1 MSMVREK
8 KGKRVRH
15 RRVLLYKQS
24 VQLSRLPKPMETSR
38 VRASLFNIFLSRCT
52 RQLHFFPL
60 RPHSPLF
67 LSFTLSLQTRHLFLS
82 SLFYNSSLSLFLL
95 LCCLLVYSCDVQM
108 SSKKKKKKKKQAGR
122 KKTTACTLMNISVCL
137 CAPGFIF
144 CAVRID
150 ICGCFYVCIKCAL
163 PPPGLC
169 VQCLLLE
176 CLRVTGDI
184 CIYT

>member
-1 MSMVREK
+1 MS
-8 KGKRVRH
+8 G
-15 RRVLLYKQS
+15 LLS
-24 VQLSRLPKPMETSR
+24 STSFFL
-38 VRASLFNIFLSRCT
+38 ASLDGFIS
-52 RQLHFFPL
+52 
-60 RPHSPLF
+60 SPSVLTLTLF

-108 SSKKKKKKKKQAGR
+108 SSSWKKRKKKKKQAG
-122 KKTTACTLMNISVCL
+122 KKKPTVCTLMNISVCL
-137 CAPGFIF
+137 CAPWFIF

-150 ICGCFYVCIKCAL
+150 ICGCFYVCIKCVLLCAL
-163 PPPGLC
+163 PPPGLR

-176 CLRVTGDI
+176 CLRITGVI